1 MLIPR
6 IEFGVSRVLNEFCHL
21 SVLYSELMPVEL
33 AEGMLGNKAYQSRHR
48 SLQRDDLRL
57 ELQSAAP
64 FGSQAE
70 WYTFAAGLMKRDG
83 SGGFESLS
91 RTSKFTEIFQK
102 VRLRKEV
109 GFGEIWSET
118 RPRLEEYKDKFESQW
133 SPISEE
139 VLSRLSK
146 FAKTPWR
153 SEKITVHFVD
163 CLWGGFGWDDCIGF
177 APFPDM
183 EVQKK
188 FLAHELSE
196 LITPQRIVSEALR
209 AQGLNLGVTHT
220 VVDMLAYFSVRDF
233 IGKHVFPN
241 PERKGIRPNPNYYL
255 AVEELYPIFESY
267 FENTSK
273 YSGFSS
279 LVQDIV
285 LKLKPAQASVVPTA
299 H

>member
-1 MLIPR
+1 VLIPR
-6 IEFGVSRVLNEFCHL
+6 VEFGVSRVLNEFCHL

-33 AEGMLGNKAYQSRHR
+33 AEGMLGNKAYQSKHNGLR
-48 SLQRDDLRL
+48 RDELRL
-57 ELQSAAP
+57 ELQRTGP
-64 FGSQAE
+64 FKSQAE

-91 RTSKFTEIFQK
+91 RNTKFTEIFQK
-102 VRLRKEV
+102 VRLRREV
-109 GFGEIWSET
+109 GFEEIWSET
-118 RPRLEEYKDKFESQW
+118 RPRLEEYKDKFGSQW
-133 SPISEE
+133 SPISER
-139 VLSRLSK
+139 VLSRLSDL
-146 FAKTPWR
+146 AKTPWH
-153 SEKITVHFVD
+153 SEKISVHFVD

-196 LITPQRIVSEALR
+196 LITPQRIISEALR

-220 VVDMLAYFSVRDF
+220 VVDILAYFSVRDF
-233 IGKHVFPN
+233 IAKPVFPN
-241 PERKGIRPNPNYYL
+241 PERKGIRPNPNYYP

-273 YSGFSS
+273 YSNFSS
-279 LVQDIV
+279 LVQDLV
-285 LKLKPAQASVVPTA
+285 LKLKPTQASFVPTA

>member
-1 MLIPR
+1 LIPGVQFR
-6 IEFGVSRVLNEFCHL
+6 VSRVLNEFCHL

-33 AEGMLGNKAYQSRHR
+33 AEGMLGNRAYQSKHNGLRR
-48 SLQRDDLRL
+48 DELRFELQR
-57 ELQSAAP
+57 AGP
-64 FGSQAE
+64 FKSQAE
-70 WYTFAAGLMKRDG
+70 WYMFATGLMKRDS

-109 GFGEIWSET
+109 GFEEIWSET
-118 RPRLEEYKDKFESQW
+118 RPGLEEYKDKFESQW
-133 SPISEE
+133 SPISER
-139 VLSRLSK
+139 VLSRLSEL
-146 FAKTPWR
+146 AKTPWH
-153 SEKITVHFVD
+153 SEKINVHFVD
-163 CLWGGFGWDDCIGF
+163 CLWGGFGWDGCIGF

-209 AQGLNLGVTHT
+209 REGLNLGVTHT

-233 IGKHVFPN
+233 IGNPVFPN
-241 PERKGIRPNPNYYL
+241 PERKGIRPNPNYYP
-255 AVEELYPIFESY
+255 AVEELYPIFKSYSES
-267 FENTSK
+267 TSK
-273 YSGFSS
+273 YSNFSS
-279 LVQDIV
+279 LVQDLV
-285 LKLKPAQASVVPTA
+285 LKLKPTQASFVATT